1 MREKK
6 IIQMMQFTR
15 LKLKVIQCFLQLTEK
30 VKKCTIKIIFVEV
43 KIGKLNFFQAL
54 KQQKIP

>member
-15 LKLKVIQCFLQLTEK
+15 LQLKVIQCFLQLTKK

-54 KQQKIP
+54 KQQKIT